1 MDLQL
6 ERLYL
11 LYQAGSKTDGKKN
24 SYTLQV
30 AQAVGN
36 DLTRE
41 EFESLHLQ
49 VKQIESQLNPSSQTK
64 KFQESLWTLPDEWKK
79 KRETDFQPTR
89 TATNEPVQYE
99 DSSPASLQEFLKTK
113 SLEDVKHDST
123 LRNAWHAAQSG
134 KLEELASTDSLW
146 TTSTDRDELAKELQ
160 SLPAS
165 IGVDSLGWSLNN
177 LRLANSE
184 GKLDEELAK
193 ERKQAESDLP
203 SAPTYQAYDADAMR
217 KRIISNQGSEFS
229 FIDKSLREDV
239 HGGHS
244 LADLA
249 KMERPQ
255 REDAARAWVEG
266 FRKKHEESIPQAV
279 VDRRMKGLVASQLPE
294 RKESKQHTTQELL
307 HSAMKAGFSSKDTAT
322 PPVQVHYTPFSS
334 PNSGRSKSQMRKEN
348 ASRSSSNKSPA
359 LQPREKDGSVDS
371 SLTVHHSM
379 STDTNAPQR
388 ELRPNDV
395 AHHSINANQN
405 QNQRIHNPE
414 TANSNS
420 TVRASFPEPELNH
433 PDTEEESNSFN
444 SIDSLQLML
453 DAVGVVEPTPFA
465 DVTNAG
471 ISLARAIAD
480 PVNSGRHLQNAGLS
494 LISTLPYLGD
504 VAKLAKGY
512 GKTGK
517 TVGNSIDAFASSS
530 APKLLEWFGARS
542 GGKHFSNGTN
552 ASGGSSSSGGL
563 LGSLAGIF
571 GQGSSGQSSKS
582 QQQHSPGSG
591 SGNGGGGSPPNFGG
605 NNGGFGSSSNDP
617 NNSEK
622 LLDTVDVAGG
632 FSNLAITV
640 GALISGFRLLNN
652 WVNKTAERG
661 KAMVEANREMA
672 KYSGEMSAAMMQY
685 DHAEVLRKIDEA
697 KYLGSS
703 GAALASS
710 QAGLEDSL
718 SQYTKPYS
726 RASND
731 LQAVGN
737 NIANYLS
744 QGLQALDPIRNV
756 LDKIYFIADGY
767 KKTDSDNNAL
777 ETLINMDDPIPKQKK
792 VRLPVDQG
800 QVIRNAFKKGG
811 LFP

>member
-11 LYQAGSKTDGKKN
+11 LYKAGSKTDGKKN
-24 SYTLQV
+24 SYTLQI

-36 DLTRE
+36 DLSRE
-41 EFESLHLQ
+41 EFEAIHSQ
-49 VKQIESQLNPSSQTK
+49 VKQIESQFDPRKQTG
-64 KFQESLWTLPDEWKK
+64 KFQESLWTIPEEWKK
-79 KRETDFQPTR
+79 KKETDFQPTR
-89 TATNEPVQYE
+89 TAKNEPVQFE
-99 DSSPASLQEFLKTK
+99 DSSPASLQGFLKTK

-123 LRNAWHAAQSG
+123 LRNAWHAAQSN
-134 KLEELASTDSLW
+134 KLEELTSTNNLW
-146 TTSTDRDELAKELQ
+146 TASTDRDELAKELQ

-177 LRLANSE
+177 LRVANNE

-193 ERKQAESDLP
+193 ERKKAESDLP
-203 SAPTYQAYDADAMR
+203 STPTYNAYDADAMR
-217 KRIISNQGSEFS
+217 KRILSNQGSEFS

-244 LADLA
+244 LADIA
-249 KMERPQ
+249 KLEKPQ
-255 REDAARAWVEG
+255 REEAARAWVDG

-307 HSAMKAGFSSKDTAT
+307 HSAMKAGFSSKDTAV

-334 PNSGRSKSQMRKEN
+334 PNSDRSNSQTRKET
-348 ASRSSSNKSPA
+348 ASRSNSNRLPA
-359 LQPREKDGSVDS
+359 LQPTAKDDSVDS

-379 STDTNAPQR
+379 SSDSNTAQK
-388 ELRPNDV
+388 EIRPNDV
-395 AHHSINANQN
+395 AHHSINANQPI
-405 QNQRIHNPE
+405 RNPE
-414 TANSNS
+414 NANSNTS
-420 TVRASFPEPELNH
+420 VRASFPEPEQHH

-571 GQGSSGQSSKS
+571 GQGNSGQSSKS

-605 NNGGFGSSSNDP
+605 NNGGFGSGSNDP

-672 KYSGEMSAAMMQY
+672 LYSGEMATAMMRY
-685 DHAEVLRKIDEA
+685 DHSEVQRKIDEA
-697 KYLGSS
+697 NYLGAS
-703 GAALASS
+703 GASLAAS
-710 QAGLEDSL
+710 QSDLEKSRSD
-718 SQYTKPYS
+718 YNKPYA
-726 RASND
+726 RTW
-731 LQAVGN
+731 N
-737 NIANYLS
+737 NIQTATN
-744 QGLQALDPIRNV
+744 QAAVL
-756 LDKIYFIADGY
+756 LDKILSVMNPMRVTLDMFYLLYD
-767 KKTDSDNNAL
+767 KMTKDDDKSRNAAEESIRL
-777 ETLINMDDPIPKQKK
+777 NDPIPQPQQVAPPKPNVK
-792 VRLPVDQG
+792 LPANVNLPK
-800 QVIRNAFKKGG
+800 NAK
-811 LFP
+811 LP